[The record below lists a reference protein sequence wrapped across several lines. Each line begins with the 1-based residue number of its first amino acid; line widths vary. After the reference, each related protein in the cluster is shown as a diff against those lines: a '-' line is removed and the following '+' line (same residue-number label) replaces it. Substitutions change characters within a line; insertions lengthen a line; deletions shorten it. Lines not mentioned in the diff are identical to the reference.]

1 MGVEQFPRLF
11 APIRLGN
18 VTLKNRIIFL
28 AHWTNYGN
36 NHGYQEDGLA
46 SERLAM
52 HYIERAKGGAGLVC
66 VTQSV
71 SPTGQMGRTMVNAHD
86 PRNEKVFR
94 KMCSEI
100 HKYGGKVFG
109 QFNHC
114 GHTSCMQRPPLLYA
128 PTQMTGP
135 HCYVNTKELELDE
148 MEIIKQ
154 YYVQAAVY
162 EKEWGFDGVELKI
175 AHDGLLRTFISPY
188 LNRRTDQ
195 YGGSFENRMRYP
207 LEIIQAVREKVG
219 PDYPI
224 GIRLCM
230 DEFTEWGYSWDYG
243 VKVAIAL
250 EKAGVTYIN
259 SDAGCFSNYNFEI
272 PNNYIPMGFGIYMA
286 AELKKALKIPVVA
299 FGRIND
305 PVQAEAILAEGNADM
320 IGMCRQLI
328 CDPETPNK
336 ALRGELDDIRHCVAC
351 SEGCGMVTQQE
362 GVVCVHNPAAG
373 REKRMGIGTL
383 DKVSAPRKILVIG
396 AGIAGMKTAEIA
408 AKRGHKV
415 KLLEKEKE
423 AGGQML
429 LAEKIPARSEMGEV
443 YRYLR
448 VQLEHLA
455 VPVIYHC
462 EADMDMV
469 LKENP
474 NIVIVATGSRPTL
487 PDFGAKAEKLTVLDP
502 REAMRRPEKVGSK
515 AVMIDRIGYW
525 QAMGVADYVAAL
537 GVDLSIV
544 TAELYVGVDIEET
557 CRENLNRR
565 LARRGVKSYTSRRL
579 AGIEG
584 QTLSFE
590 NIFNKQDILSIDQ
603 VDTLIVSQESRSEN
617 ELYKQLKADGRFE
630 AYSVGDA
637 SAPGTVLRI
646 IFEAEEL
653 GRRL

>member
-1 MGVEQFPRLF
+1 MQNGPLSRLF
-11 APIRLGN
+11 SPIQLGN

-36 NHGYQEDGLA
+36 NHGYKEDGLA

-71 SPTGQMGRTMVNAHD
+71 SPTGQMGRTMVQAHD
-86 PRNEKVFR
+86 ERNEKVFR
-94 KMCSEI
+94 YMCEEI
-100 HKYGGKVFG
+100 HKYGAKVFG

-128 PTQMTGP
+128 PTQMPGP
-135 HCYVNTKELELDE
+135 HCYVNTKELEIDE
-148 MEIIKQ
+148 MEEIKS
-154 YYVQAAVY
+154 YYVKAAVY

-207 LEIIQAVREKVG
+207 LEIIGAIREAVG
-219 PDYPI
+219 DGYPI
-224 GIRLCM
+224 GVRLCM

-243 VKVAIAL
+243 IRVAKEL

-259 SDAGCFSNYNFEI
+259 SDAGCFSNYNFEN
-272 PNNYIPMGFGIYMA
+272 PNNYIPMGFGVYMA
-286 AELKKALKIPVVA
+286 AELKKAVRIPVAA

-305 PVQAEAILAEGNADM
+305 PVQAEMILEEGSADM

-336 ALRGELDDIRHCVAC
+336 AREGRLDDIRHCVAC

-373 REKRMGIGTL
+373 REKRLGIGTL
-383 DKVSAPRKILVIG
+383 EKAGRRKKIMVVG
-396 AGIAGMKTAEIA
+396 AGIAGLKTAEIA
-408 AKRGHKV
+408 ARRGHEVKV
-415 KLLEKEKE
+415 YEKTSQ

-429 LAEKIPARSEMGEV
+429 LAEKIPMRAEMGEV

-448 VQLEHLA
+448 VQLQNMGVPIFYNCRADEEKVRQESPDA
-455 VPVIYHC
+455 VVI
-462 EADMDMV
+462 
-469 LKENP
+469 
-474 NIVIVATGSRPTL
+474 ATGSRPVL
-487 PDFGAKAEKLTVLDP
+487 PDLGKDCGLTLLDP
-502 REAMRRPEKVGSK
+502 RSAMEHPERIGEKV
-515 AVMIDRIGYW
+515 VVIDRIGYW
-525 QAMGVADYVAAL
+525 QALGVADYAACLGASVSVATERLFA
-537 GVDLSIV
+537 
-544 TAELYVGVDIEET
+544 GVDIEET

-565 LARRGVKSYTSRRL
+565 LYRKGAEFYTSCRL
-579 AGIEG
+579 KEVISD
-584 QTLSFE
+584 TVVFE
-590 NIFNKQDILSIDQ
+590 SIFNHKEIRLEH
-603 VDTLIVSQESRSEN
+603 VDTLIIAQESRSEN
-617 ELYKQLKADGRFE
+617 QLYRLLKQKGGYE
-630 AYSVGDA
+630 TYCVGDA
-637 SAPGTVLRI
+637 AAPGTVLRI

-653 GRRL
+653 GRKL